1 MSEGFTTPRI
11 TAERIR
17 KYLSEGKRFDGRKPE
32 EFRELEIEVGK
43 VSQNAEGS
51 ARVKLGKTEVIAGI
65 KLALGEPYP
74 DSQDKG
80 NLMVTL
86 EMLPMS
92 SPRIELG
99 PPKID
104 SIEMGRVIDR
114 CIRESKFI
122 ELEKLCIVEGEK
134 VWTVF
139 IDIYTIND
147 DGNMFDAAAIAAI
160 TALKNAKMP
169 KLDGN
174 GKIIYGELTNNKLPV
189 SKETPVS
196 LTAYKIGDSIIF
208 DPNKEEE
215 DIIESR
221 VTIGMR
227 NGIISSMQKGD
238 SSAIEIDE
246 MKNILNLM
254 KEKSKEIALKIEKS
268 VK

>member
-1 MSEGFTTPRI
+1 MSDIFTTPKI
-11 TAERIR
+11 NAERIKR
-17 KYLSEGKRFDGRKPE
+17 YLAEGKRLDGRSAE
-32 EFRELEIEVGK
+32 QFRDIEIEIGN
-43 VSQNAEGS
+43 VSKNAEGS
-51 ARVKLGKTEVIAGI
+51 ARVKIGKTEVIAGI
-65 KLALGEPYP
+65 KLVPGEPYP
-74 DSQDKG
+74 DSLDKG

-122 ELEKLCIVEGEK
+122 ELEKLCIIEGEK

-147 DGNMFDAAAIAAI
+147 DGNMFDAAGIAAIAAI
-160 TALKNAKMP
+160 KNAKMP
-169 KLDGN
+169 KLDEEN
-174 GKIIYGELTNNKLPV
+174 KIVYGESTGKPMPTTKDV
-189 SKETPVS
+189 PIS
-196 LTAYKIGDSIIF
+196 LTAYKIGDEIIF
-208 DPNKEEE
+208 DPLKEEE
-215 DIIESR
+215 DITEAR

-227 NGIISSMQKGD
+227 EGIISSMQKGD
-238 SSAIEIDE
+238 SAGLSVDE
-246 MKNILNLM
+246 MNKIFKLM
-254 KEKSKEIALKIEKS
+254 KTKSKEIALKIEKA